1 MDRLLSLFG
10 DEPAVASTRTRPAA
24 PVAKTQTRH
33 DAQRQDAQRRY
44 ADWRGD
50 VETLATAWE
59 ELHVWFLQRHLK
71 LLASVHTE
79 RAEREDILAWLEAPI
94 TTGPTGGAQRPGLP
108 GDLRWPHRPAG
119 VSAGGAATEPTRGG
133 TTPRGGLI
141 LC

>member
-1 MDRLLSLFG
+1 MDRWLSLFG
-10 DEPAVASTRTRPAA
+10 DEPAVGSTRTRPAA

-50 VETLATAWE
+50 VETLAAAWE

-94 TTGPTGGAQRPGLP
+94 VPG
-108 GDLRWPHRPAG
+108 RPAAL
-119 VSAGGAATEPTRGG
+119 SAQACLAIYDGRIDPLEFQRAVRRLSQRVAA
-133 TTPRGGLI
+133 PRRAAA
-141 LC
+141 